1 MSNEAPAG
9 VFAVL
14 KATPT
19 PVRYLLGGV
28 FVNQLGAFVQ
38 TFLLLYLTVRGVS
51 VAAAGLCLVAYSVGA
66 IFGTMLGGE
75 LTHRFGP
82 RNTIVVAMIASAPL
96 VASIPLL
103 AHPSTFWPLAGVVAL
118 GGLATQAYRPA
129 AAVLLSDQMPEEYQV
144 MGFSMM
150 RIALNIGAAL
160 APLIAA
166 GLILVDWDLLFW
178 LDGATAALYALLAFS
193 LLPKN
198 VDVPPEEDE
207 EPAST
212 VDRKS
217 AYATMVRDGR
227 FLLYLGS
234 MFVGTIVYAQFTVAL
249 PLQIL
254 ADGHPEALYS
264 AVLATSSV
272 ILIVTELKLTTYV
285 TRWPPPLAAGLG
297 HAVFAVGV
305 AGWGLAAGSGT
316 LVILSTVF
324 FVSGLMISGPSMFA
338 YPARFPSRVKARY
351 IGTQHTIIGLSSALG
366 PVVGVFA
373 WTWLGRGI
381 WPLGG
386 ALGLVAGYFAWAAMK
401 QKTAPV
407 PAVETGTATEPVG
420 GKA

>member
-28 FVNQLGAFVQ
+28 LVNQLGAFVQ

-96 VASIPLL
+96 VAAIPLL
-103 AHPSTFWPLAGVVAL
+103 SRQATFWPLAGVVVLA
-118 GGLATQAYRPA
+118 GLATQAYRPA

-178 LDGATAALYALLAFS
+178 LDGATAAVYALLAFA
-193 LLPKN
+193 LLPRIAAA
-198 VDVPPEEDE
+198 PEAAAPE
-207 EPAST
+207 ST
-212 VDRKS
+212 VDNRS
-217 AYATMVRDGR
+217 AYATLVRDGR
-227 FLLYLGS
+227 FLMYLGAV
-234 MFVGTIVYAQFTVAL
+234 FVGTIVYAQFTVAL
-249 PLQIL
+249 PLQIV

-264 AVLATSSV
+264 AVLATSSI
-272 ILIVTELKLTTYV
+272 ILIITELKLTTYV
-285 TRWPPPLAAGLG
+285 TRWPPQLAGGLG
-297 HAVFAVGV
+297 HVIFALGV
-305 AGWGLAAGSGT
+305 AGWGLAAGSGV
-316 LVILSTVF
+316 LVIVATVF

-338 YPARFPSRVKARY
+338 HPAKAPARVKARY
-351 IGTQHTIIGLSSALG
+351 VGTSHAVIGLASALG
-366 PVVGVFA
+366 PAFGVFA
-373 WTWLGRGI
+373 WTRLGSGI
-381 WPLGG
+381 WPLCG
-386 ALGLVAGYFAWAAMK
+386 ALGLVAALFAWAGMK
-401 QKTAPV
+401 QKTAPAPV
-407 PAVETGTATEPVG
+407 AGTASEPVG